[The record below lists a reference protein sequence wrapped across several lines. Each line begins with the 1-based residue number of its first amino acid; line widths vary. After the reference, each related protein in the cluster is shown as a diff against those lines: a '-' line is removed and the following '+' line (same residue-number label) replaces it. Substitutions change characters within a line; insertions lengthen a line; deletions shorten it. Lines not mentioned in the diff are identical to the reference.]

1 MSEVD
6 NERPRIIVADPD
18 PEASALLSRQL
29 EWAGYDVTTA
39 ANGRDALDLIC
50 RLKPAAAVLEVK
62 MEILT
67 GYEVVRQMREDD
79 RTRLVPVV
87 MISAR
92 AGKLDRD
99 FAFTVGADDYV
110 KKPFRSAELIAR
122 LALLAPSPHAP
133 KKPQLEPVPAGTPAA
148 AAKPSP
154 LARPRRT
161 FAPLA
166 LAR

>member
-6 NERPRIIVADPD
+6 NARPRVLVADPD

-29 EWAGYDVTTA
+29 EWAGYEVTTA

-62 MEILT
+62 MDVLT

-79 RTRLVPVV
+79 RSRLVPVV

-110 KKPFRSAELIAR
+110 KKPFRSADLVAR
-122 LALLAPSPHAP
+122 LALLAPSADAP
-133 KKPQLEPVPAGTPAA
+133 KPRLEPVPDAAGAP
-148 AAKPSP
+148 KPSP
-154 LARPRRT
+154 IARPRRT

>member
-6 NERPRIIVADPD
+6 NARPRVIVADPD

-29 EWAGYDVTTA
+29 EWAGYEVTTA
-39 ANGRDALDLIC
+39 GNGRDALDLIC
-50 RLKPAAAVLEVK
+50 RLRPAAAVLEVT
-62 MEILT
+62 MDVLT
-67 GYEVVRQMREDD
+67 GYEVVRRMRDDD
-79 RTRLVPVV
+79 RSRLVPVV

-122 LALLAPSPHAP
+122 LALLAPSPYAP
-133 KKPQLEPVPAGTPAA
+133 KRPVEAVPDPAPVADKPIPI
-148 AAKPSP
+148 
-154 LARPRRT
+154 ARPHRT